1 MPLQHLSVI
10 PIRQKTPVSEA
21 DELVADVA
29 YKLWHSSPF
38 RCGPPEAALL
48 TALRM
53 VKGKPSDGPLLVP
66 KVKQKLHRIIV
77 MKRSS

>member
-1 MPLQHLSVI
+1 MPGQHFGVI

-29 YKLWHSSPF
+29 YTLWHSAPF
-38 RCGPPEAALL
+38 RCGPPEEAFFS
-48 TALRM
+48 ALRM
-53 VKGKPSDGPLLVP
+53 VKGKSSAGPFLVP
-66 KVKQKLHRIIV
+66 KHKLHAIIV